1 MKFGVSYST
10 GTSGTDPERL
20 AAAAR
25 YAEESGF
32 ESFYLPEHMA
42 LHVGA
47 RVGDF
52 EIPPATPI
60 ADPLECLAFV
70 AASTSGI
77 LLGTAVLLLPYHQ
90 PVVLAKRLAT
100 LDVLSR
106 GRMRLLTVGVGALPG
121 EAAAAGVDYR
131 TRGRRADEAI
141 DVLRALW
148 AGDADGTT
156 FTGRF
161 FSFEDVTSS
170 RNRTAS
176 TPCRSMSAVRAGQP
190 PAERAV

>member
-77 LLGTAVLLLPYHQ
+77 LLGTAVLLLPFPQ
-90 PVVLAKRLAT
+90 PA
-100 LDVLSR
+100 
-106 GRMRLLTVGVGALPG
+106 GVGERVATPHRPAPG
-121 EAAAAGVDYR
+121 P
-131 TRGRRADEAI
+131 GR
-141 DVLRALW
+141 
-148 AGDADGTT
+148 
-156 FTGRF
+156 
-161 FSFEDVTSS
+161 
-170 RNRTAS
+170 
-176 TPCRSMSAVRAGQP
+176 P
-190 PAERAV
+190 PA